1 MMNSIK
7 IEDISLLDFCGPN
20 NMYLNI
26 LKNKFPNHKIHLRN
40 NTILYNSENIKIDI
54 FEKTVSRI
62 LDAVRKNGFVTED
75 DVIAMCDNNYS
86 NKQIFFDK
94 SGIPIKSKSKNQ
106 NLVVES
112 ILNNDLSFIVGPA
125 GTGKTFISIVMALR
139 ALKNKSVKKIIL
151 SRPAV
156 EAGETLGYLPGDLKE
171 KLDPYLQ
178 PLYDG
183 LRQLISKEKL
193 NRYLDDNIIEILPL
207 GYMRGRT
214 LNNSFV
220 ILDEGQNVTK
230 SQMKMFLTRMGLG
243 SKFVVTGDI
252 TQIDLSKKSDS
263 SLHDTLKV
271 LKNIKGVNTVLLD
284 HSDNVRHKLVS
295 EIINK
300 L

>member
-1 MMNSIK
+1 MNSIK

-26 LKNKFPNHKIHLRN
+26 LKNKFPNHKICLRN
-40 NTILYNSENIKIDI
+40 NVIFYNSENIKTDI
-54 FEKTVSRI
+54 FKKTVSSMI
-62 LDAVRKNGFVTED
+62 DSLKKNGFVTEN

-86 NKQIFFDK
+86 NKHIFFDK

-112 ILNNDLSFIVGPA
+112 ILNHDLSFVIGPA

-139 ALKNKSVKKIIL
+139 ALKKKSVKKIIL

-193 NRYLDDNIIEILPL
+193 NRYFDDNIIEILPL

-284 HSDNVRHKLVS
+284 DSDNVRHKLVS